1 MGQVGR
7 NMWARIRSGE
17 QVLRAGHDAAK
28 LAQVMCVLLVSAG
41 VGAAQQVQSLAE
53 QAKQALRTK
62 PSQNQS
68 QDSGRQ
74 SLAEQARKALQPQP
88 TNPPQTTDADSNS
101 LGEQARRIVQERN
114 LLRALRAL
122 PRRPPFHLELAVHA
136 PAQPSERTIAQAA
149 RAARPSR
156 GATPASQQ
164 LSLTQIFH
172 PRAAQAPAE
181 EPQPKSSPV
190 AKEPPTVAPRPP
202 LEPATKS
209 TGPPTPAAQPA
220 REAKPIPQPP
230 APIPAAQP
238 RQPVQ
243 VDAVLPPPPQPAQP
257 APEPKPMP
265 QPAPVSAA
273 KLAQPVQSD
282 AVLLPAAGLNIQ
294 TDFKVK
300 YVGQD
305 AVYLIGGR
313 AAGLTQGTKLTI
325 KRRANAGA
333 ANDMV
338 VVAELE
344 VASVAATSAVCDVK
358 NVAGEIRAGD
368 IAYLSQFDAETLAQA
383 RATGGQRTYP
393 QVVTFTEGDPLD
405 EEAREEIPR
414 PPLPEV
420 NRARGRVGLDYS
432 GISSHGSVASSSY
445 QIGGVLRADITR
457 IGGTDWNMSGYWRGR
472 LTSSSYAGQQTLQ
485 DLINRT
491 YHLSVS
497 YDNPKSNWVAGFGR
511 LYLPWASSLDTL
523 DGGYVGRKLGHGA
536 TAGMF
541 AGSTPDPTSWD
552 YNPDRRIAGV
562 FVNFEGGSFDS
573 VHYTSTSGVALSSLG
588 WVLDRP
594 FVFFENGI
602 FFKRYFSIYQ
612 SAQADDPRPAPGV
625 TRAGAGLSRSY
636 TSLRFQ
642 PHQRISFDL
651 NHNYFREVPTF
662 SVQLISTGL
671 VDKYLFQGLSAG
683 VRIEPVRHV
692 SVYTDIGRSDR
703 TGDQKTSINQ
713 LYGVSWDRIWKTGLR
728 ADVRASKFDS
738 SFGSGSYRS
747 LALSRN
753 FGDSLHWQIQA
764 GRQTLVSTYSAQG
777 SSRFINSS
785 VDASFARHYF
795 LQGDFTMQRG
805 SVLDYD
811 QWILTLGY
819 RFDNRSRI
827 GMAP

>member
-1 MGQVGR
+1 M
-7 NMWARIRSGE
+7 
-17 QVLRAGHDAAK
+17 
-28 LAQVMCVLLVSAG
+28 
-41 VGAAQQVQSLAE
+41 
-53 QAKQALRTK
+53 
-62 PSQNQS
+62 
-68 QDSGRQ
+68 
-74 SLAEQARKALQPQP
+74 
-88 TNPPQTTDADSNS
+88 
-101 LGEQARRIVQERN
+101 
-114 LLRALRAL
+114 
-122 PRRPPFHLELAVHA
+122 
-136 PAQPSERTIAQAA
+136 
-149 RAARPSR
+149 
-156 GATPASQQ
+156 
-164 LSLTQIFH
+164 
-172 PRAAQAPAE
+172 
-181 EPQPKSSPV
+181 
-190 AKEPPTVAPRPP
+190 
-202 LEPATKS
+202 
-209 TGPPTPAAQPA
+209 
-220 REAKPIPQPP
+220 
-230 APIPAAQP
+230 
-238 RQPVQ
+238 Q
-243 VDAVLPPPPQPAQP
+243 VDATLLPPA
-257 APEPKPMP
+257 
-265 QPAPVSAA
+265 
-273 KLAQPVQSD
+273 
-282 AVLLPAAGLNIQ
+282 LNIQ

-325 KRRANAGA
+325 KRRADAGA

-358 NVAGEIRAGD
+358 SVSGEIRAGD

-383 RATGGQRTYP
+383 RATGGQRKYP

-432 GISSHGSVASSSY
+432 GISSHGSAASSSY

-457 IGGTDWNMSGYWRGR
+457 IGGTYWNMSGYWRGR

-511 LYLPWASSLDTL
+511 LYLPWASSLDTI

-594 FVFFENGI
+594 FIFFENGI

-612 SAQADDPRPAPGV
+612 SAQADDPRPAPGL

-636 TSLRFQ
+636 TTLRFQ
-642 PHQRISFDL
+642 PHPRISFDL
-651 NHNYFREVPTF
+651 NHNYFRDVPSF
-662 SVQLISTGL
+662 SVQLIGTGL

-683 VRIEPVRHV
+683 VRVEPVRHV
-692 SVYTDIGRSDR
+692 SVYTDIGRSER

-713 LYGVSWDRIWKTGLR
+713 LYGVSWDHIWKTGLR

-777 SSRFINSS
+777 ASRFINSS

-805 SVLDYD
+805 GVLDYD

-827 GMAP
+827 GVAP

>member
-1 MGQVGR
+1 MSV
-7 NMWARIRSGE
+7 
-17 QVLRAGHDAAK
+17 
-28 LAQVMCVLLVSAG
+28 
-41 VGAAQQVQSLAE
+41 
-53 QAKQALRTK
+53 
-62 PSQNQS
+62 
-68 QDSGRQ
+68 
-74 SLAEQARKALQPQP
+74 
-88 TNPPQTTDADSNS
+88 
-101 LGEQARRIVQERN
+101 
-114 LLRALRAL
+114 
-122 PRRPPFHLELAVHA
+122 
-136 PAQPSERTIAQAA
+136 
-149 RAARPSR
+149 
-156 GATPASQQ
+156 
-164 LSLTQIFH
+164 
-172 PRAAQAPAE
+172 
-181 EPQPKSSPV
+181 
-190 AKEPPTVAPRPP
+190 
-202 LEPATKS
+202 
-209 TGPPTPAAQPA
+209 PAAQPA
-220 REAKPIPQPP
+220 QPAQVDATLLPPTPASQPVPEAKPVPQPP
-230 APIPAAQP
+230 AQAPAAQP
-238 RQPVQ
+238 AQSLDAVLLPPQPTAQPAPEAKPVSRPPVSVPAAQPPQPVQ
-243 VDAVLPPPPQPAQP
+243 VDATLLPPPA
-257 APEPKPMP
+257 
-265 QPAPVSAA
+265 
-273 KLAQPVQSD
+273 
-282 AVLLPAAGLNIQ
+282 LNIQ

-325 KRRANAGA
+325 KRRADSGA

-358 NVAGEIRAGD
+358 SATGEIRAGD
-368 IAYLSQFDAETLAQA
+368 IAYLSELDAEVLAQA
-383 RATGGQRTYP
+383 RAIGGQRKYP

-432 GISSHGSVASSSY
+432 GISSHGSVASSSS

-457 IGGTDWNMSGYWRGR
+457 IGGTYWNMSGYWRGR
-472 LTSSSYAGQQTLQ
+472 LTSNSYAGQQTLQ

-511 LYLPWASSLDTL
+511 LYLPWASSLDTI

-588 WVLDRP
+588 WVLARP
-594 FVFFENGI
+594 FIFFENGI

-636 TSLRFQ
+636 TTLRFQ
-642 PHQRISFDL
+642 PHKRISFDL
-651 NHNYFREVPTF
+651 NHNYFRDVPTF
-662 SVQLISTGL
+662 SVQLIGTGL

-683 VRIEPVRHV
+683 VRVEPVRHI

-713 LYGVSWDRIWKTGLR
+713 LYGVAWDHIWKTGLR
-728 ADVRASKFDS
+728 ADLRASKFDS

-747 LALSRN
+747 LSLSRN

-764 GRQTLVSTYSAQG
+764 GRQTLASTYSAQG
-777 SSRFINSS
+777 ASRFINSS

-811 QWILTLGY
+811 QWIFTFGY

-827 GMAP
+827 GASQ

>member
-1 MGQVGR
+1 M
-7 NMWARIRSGE
+7 
-17 QVLRAGHDAAK
+17 
-28 LAQVMCVLLVSAG
+28 
-41 VGAAQQVQSLAE
+41 AE

-62 PSQNQS
+62 QSQTQS
-68 QDSGRQ
+68 QDPGRE

-88 TNPPQTTDADSNS
+88 TDQPQTTDADSNS

-114 LLRALRAL
+114 FLRALRAL
-122 PRRPPFHLELAVHA
+122 PRRPPFHLELAVQA
-136 PAQPSERTIAQAA
+136 PAQPSEQTMAQAA
-149 RAARPSR
+149 PAARPSR

-164 LSLTQIFH
+164 FSLSQIFH
-172 PRAAQAPAE
+172 SRGAQAPAE
-181 EPQPKSSPV
+181 EPLPKSSPV
-190 AKEPPTVAPRPP
+190 AKEPSTLTPRPP
-202 LEPATKS
+202 LEPVTKS
-209 TGPPTPAAQPA
+209 NQPPTPEAQPAPEAKPVPQPPVYVPAERPAQPAQVDAVLLPPKPAAQPA
-220 REAKPIPQPP
+220 PEAKPVPKPP
-230 APIPAAQP
+230 AQAPAAQP
-238 RQPVQ
+238 AQPVQ
-243 VDAVLPPPPQPAQP
+243 VDAVLLPPPPAAPPAPEVKPVPKPPAPVPAAQPPQPAQI
-257 APEPKPMP
+257 E
-265 QPAPVSAA
+265 S
-273 KLAQPVQSD
+273 
-282 AVLLPAAGLNIQ
+282 VLLPPPALNIQ

-325 KRRANAGA
+325 KRRADSGA

-358 NVAGEIRAGD
+358 SATGEIRAGD
-368 IAYLSQFDAETLAQA
+368 IAYLSELDAEVLAQA
-383 RATGGQRTYP
+383 RAIGGQRKYP

-432 GISSHGSVASSSY
+432 GISSHGSVASSSS

-457 IGGTDWNMSGYWRGR
+457 IGGTYWNMSGYWRGR
-472 LTSSSYAGQQTLQ
+472 LTSNSYAGQQTLQ

-511 LYLPWASSLDTL
+511 LYLPWASSLDTI

-588 WVLDRP
+588 WVLNRP
-594 FVFFENGI
+594 FIFFENGI

-636 TSLRFQ
+636 TTLRFQ
-642 PHQRISFDL
+642 PHKRISFDL
-651 NHNYFREVPTF
+651 NHNYFRDVPTF
-662 SVQLISTGL
+662 SVQLIGTGL

-683 VRIEPVRHV
+683 VRVEPVRHI

-728 ADVRASKFDS
+728 ADLRASKFDS

-747 LALSRN
+747 LSLSRN

-777 SSRFINSS
+777 ASRFINSS

-811 QWILTLGY
+811 QWIFTFGY

-827 GMAP
+827 GASQ

>member
-1 MGQVGR
+1 
-7 NMWARIRSGE
+7 MWMRIRSGKQE
-17 QVLRAGHDAAK
+17 LRSRHDAAK
-28 LAQVMCVLLVSAG
+28 LAQVMCVLLASAG
-41 VGAAQQVQSLAE
+41 VGAAQQEQSLAE

-62 PSQNQS
+62 QSQTQS
-68 QDSGRQ
+68 QDPGRE

-88 TNPPQTTDADSNS
+88 TDQPQTTDAGSNS

-122 PRRPPFHLELAVHA
+122 PRRPPFHLELTVQA
-136 PAQPSERTIAQAA
+136 PAQPSEQTMAQAA
-149 RAARPSR
+149 PAARPSR

-164 LSLTQIFH
+164 FSLSQIFH
-172 PRAAQAPAE
+172 SRGAQAPAE
-181 EPQPKSSPV
+181 EPPPKSSPV
-190 AKEPPTVAPRPP
+190 AKEPSTLTPRPP
-202 LEPATKS
+202 LEPVTKS
-209 TGPPTPAAQPA
+209 NQPPTPPAQPAPEVKPVSQPPVSVPAAQPA
-220 REAKPIPQPP
+220 QPAQVDAVLLPPKQAAQPAPETKPVSQPP
-230 APIPAAQP
+230 VSVPAAQP
-238 RQPVQ
+238 AQPVQ
-243 VDAVLPPPPQPAQP
+243 VDATLLPPPA
-257 APEPKPMP
+257 
-265 QPAPVSAA
+265 
-273 KLAQPVQSD
+273 
-282 AVLLPAAGLNIQ
+282 LNIQ

-325 KRRANAGA
+325 KRRADSGA

-358 NVAGEIRAGD
+358 SATGEIRAGD
-368 IAYLSQFDAETLAQA
+368 IAYLSELDAEALAQA
-383 RATGGQRTYP
+383 RAIGGQRKYP

-432 GISSHGSVASSSY
+432 GISSHGSVASSSS

-457 IGGTDWNMSGYWRGR
+457 IGGTYWNMSGYWRGR
-472 LTSSSYAGQQTLQ
+472 LTSNSYAGQQTLQ

-511 LYLPWASSLDTL
+511 LYLPWASSLDTI

-552 YNPDRRIAGV
+552 YNPDRRIAGL

-588 WVLDRP
+588 WVLARP
-594 FVFFENGI
+594 FIFFENGI

-636 TSLRFQ
+636 TTLRFQ
-642 PHQRISFDL
+642 PHKRISFDL
-651 NHNYFREVPTF
+651 NHNYFRDVPTF
-662 SVQLISTGL
+662 SVQLIGTGL

-683 VRIEPVRHV
+683 VRVEPVRHI

-713 LYGVSWDRIWKTGLR
+713 LYGVAWDHIWKTGLR
-728 ADVRASKFDS
+728 ADLRASKFDS

-747 LALSRN
+747 LSLSRN

-764 GRQTLVSTYSAQG
+764 GRQTLASTYSAQG
-777 SSRFINSS
+777 ASRFINSS

-811 QWILTLGY
+811 QWIFTFGY

-827 GMAP
+827 GASQ